1 MRRIS
6 ARMTPAPDANWLA
19 YVKPRKLIH
28 GCGKPQTK
36 LLIIASSVFTNNL
49 LHYKIRPETFAQQ
62 GRVNLQIME
71 GSNGNESLKWNLSET
86 KFEDGKRQNIRWLTF
101 LNAYKGKAVAVTVS
115 MDGGVLK
122 VSPAN
127 F

>member
-1 MRRIS
+1 MIRVPGYSRFC
-6 ARMTPAPDANWLA
+6 ALVFLLAVALGQGFVCPVPATANDASQTYCGSLA
-19 YVKPRKLIH
+19 DIKIEPCLINIDR
-28 GCGKPQTK
+28 G
-36 LLIIASSVFTNNL
+36 
-49 LHYKIRPETFAQQ
+49 
-62 GRVNLQIME
+62 
-71 GSNGNESLKWNLSET
+71 NGNESLKWNLSET